1 MAKTKNIIKNNST
14 EFIGKYEDLQDF
26 GRSYFKKSTETV
38 YEVDPYNRTQNLIY
52 KRTMFGLNLYSKEE
66 LKAMH
71 PAKIKKIKKTHRKA
85 QHVLNIWKQEKV
97 IETTNVIFSIFNK
110 SPLCSEIIQA
120 YSEPDP
126 KFVSRVS
133 FKELGI
139 TKQDIVDK
147 LLQEKVLPYNF
158 ETLK

>member
-1 MAKTKNIIKNNST
+1 
-14 EFIGKYEDLQDF
+14 
-26 GRSYFKKSTETV
+26 
-38 YEVDPYNRTQNLIY
+38 
-52 KRTMFGLNLYSKEE
+52 
-66 LKAMH
+66 MH
-71 PAKIKKIKKTHRKA
+71 PSKIKKIKKTHRKA

-97 IETTNVIFSIFNK
+97 IETTNAIFSIFNK
-110 SPLCSEIIQA
+110 SPLCSEIIEA